1 MVEEWDDIPQHEEE
15 DFSWTQLTYS
25 TLLLNLFLPN
35 VKKKIYICLYFND
48 LLVFYQWL
56 MSELILVRVYNI
68 TFSEFFFSDWLMY
81 EIRCLVKS

>member
-1 MVEEWDDIPQHEEE
+1 MDATHV
-15 DFSWTQLTYS
+15 
-25 TLLLNLFLPN
+25 LNPSAQPFPSKC
-35 VKKKIYICLYFND
+35 KKKDLCLYFDD

-56 MSELILVRVYNI
+56 MSELILVCVYNI